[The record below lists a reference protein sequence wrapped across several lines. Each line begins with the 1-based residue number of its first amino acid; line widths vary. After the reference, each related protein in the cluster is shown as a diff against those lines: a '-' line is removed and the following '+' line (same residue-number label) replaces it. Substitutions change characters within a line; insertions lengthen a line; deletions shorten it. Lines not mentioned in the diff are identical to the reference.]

1 MKASVVETIISRL
14 LGKTFSFDLQTWSIQ
29 MEEDGKPS
37 ADQHVVSKQSD
48 TSQTTTPI
56 HYQDVFSDGHS
67 SSKNGYVNFATKK
80 PKSIEI
86 EQLLQQASADIDP
99 DDDDQQKKLVA
110 AKKRLFPGA
119 VATSFTEVAST
130 LRSERRQ
137 EFCPIYIDETSETV
151 AERQAKRKPTGSLL
165 AKRIRWDDL
174 KRKRDEV
181 ERQRALQRHYQYGP
195 YGPVYNT
202 EQSNRPPPP
211 PSFANPYEQYYMA
224 AQHQYDQVRFSRM
237 FRSLSI

>member
-1 MKASVVETIISRL
+1 
-14 LGKTFSFDLQTWSIQ
+14 
-29 MEEDGKPS
+29 MEEDGKPC

-48 TSQTTTPI
+48 TSQTTAPI
-56 HYQDVFSDGHS
+56 HYQDVFFDGHP

-86 EQLLQQASADIDP
+86 DQILQQASADIDP
-99 DDDDQQKKLVA
+99 GDDDQQKTLAA
-110 AKKRLFPGA
+110 AKKRLFPSA

-130 LRSERRQ
+130 LRNERRQ
-137 EFCPIYIDETSETV
+137 EFCPIYTDEASETV
-151 AERQAKRKPTGSLL
+151 AERQAKRKPIGSLL

-174 KRKRDEV
+174 KRKRDDE
-181 ERQRALQRHYQYGP
+181 ERQRHYQYGP

-202 EQSNRPPPP
+202 EQANRPPP

-224 AQHQYDQVRFSRM
+224 AQHQQVQVRFSRI
-237 FRSLSI
+237 FLSLTLHSSDH